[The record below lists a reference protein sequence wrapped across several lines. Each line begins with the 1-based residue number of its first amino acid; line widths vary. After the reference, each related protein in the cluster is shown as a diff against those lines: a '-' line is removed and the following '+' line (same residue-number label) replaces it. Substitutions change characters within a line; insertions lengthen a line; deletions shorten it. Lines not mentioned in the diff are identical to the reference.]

1 MVSGIDD
8 PVAFEQT
15 GSELLMPCST
25 RFRRALMM
33 AGAGQK
39 KREPKP
45 PLTTKT
51 NQKPNVMKLF

>member
-39 KREPKP
+39 KEGAEAPSD
-45 PLTTKT
+45 
-51 NQKPNVMKLF
+51 NQN